1 MGWLL
6 ISAIVFMVG
15 SYLVIIGLWEIKEGK
30 DRTKYI
36 IYMLIGLFLIFVLPH
51 IMQLQKFI
59 G

>member
-15 SYLVIIGLWEIKEGK
+15 SYFVAIAVWEFKEGK
-30 DRTKYI
+30 DRKKYI
-36 IYMLIGLFLIFVLPH
+36 AYMLIGLFLIFVLPH

-59 G
+59 S

>member
-6 ISAIVFMVG
+6 ISAMVFIVGLYFVA
-15 SYLVIIGLWEIKEGK
+15 IGLWELKEGK

-36 IYMLIGLFLIFVLPH
+36 AYMLIGLFLIFVLPH

>member
-36 IYMLIGLFLIFVLPH
+36 PE
-51 IMQLQKFI
+51 
-59 G
+59 